1 MKKLLLSSLILLG
14 CFYPASAS
22 VVIMDFQGS
31 TVVRDYNIERNLI
44 LNSDDDTEYNIAIKP
59 LSDGLIRTDNDLTIP
74 LSNVY
79 INNTHED
86 VYMRY
91 NEYSNVLYNA
101 IMGGVP
107 KNLTAKVRDFGMV
120 PAGTYNLP
128 IEIQATDVESNSIV
142 SSNVFNLQFVVPVT
156 QAMSF
161 NLETPTIEVGSSDVF
176 VPSKKVS
183 MITPQIIYV
192 NSNCDWTLSVNTDNL
207 GDTVSNYYVRT
218 ISASPNI
225 NERLQDRVLLEPSK
239 EIVIA
244 KGKAPAS
251 NETITVE
258 YSLENKDSG
267 IIPAGN
273 YMNKIKYI
281 LREGNS

>member
-22 VVIMDFQGS
+22 VVIMDYQGS

-128 IEIQATDVESNSIV
+128 IEIQATDIESNSIV

-183 MITPQIIYV
+183 MVTPQIIYI

-218 ISASPNI
+218 ISASSNI